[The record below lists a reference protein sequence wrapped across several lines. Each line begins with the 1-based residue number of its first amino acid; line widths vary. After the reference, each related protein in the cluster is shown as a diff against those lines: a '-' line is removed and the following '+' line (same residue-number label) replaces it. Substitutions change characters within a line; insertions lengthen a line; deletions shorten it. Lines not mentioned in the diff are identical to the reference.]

1 MCIAAAAVPAI
12 SLAVSAVS
20 TGFGIYQGQQQA
32 QYQAQQARRAQQNQN
47 RQLQEQARRDQLAN
61 NQAIE
66 QARYQRQAQ
75 INQHQGQVRA
85 MEASYKSYNQ
95 QIVNNDMAANRKYR
109 TEQLKMKEARDV
121 QAFKTQENYAKMIGA
136 QGKVLAQGMTGQ
148 SIGAQVNDATR
159 QAGFAEAKE
168 AATLESKLTQGALAM
183 EDTQIQQESAN
194 NQAWNA
200 LPAPVQAPQLASDP
214 AGGYTGSMGI
224 PTYNWS

>member
-136 QGKVLAQGMTGQ
+136 QGKVLA
-148 SIGAQVNDATR
+148 
-159 QAGFAEAKE
+159 
-168 AATLESKLTQGALAM
+168 
-183 EDTQIQQESAN
+183 
-194 NQAWNA
+194 
-200 LPAPVQAPQLASDP
+200 
-214 AGGYTGSMGI
+214 
-224 PTYNWS
+224 